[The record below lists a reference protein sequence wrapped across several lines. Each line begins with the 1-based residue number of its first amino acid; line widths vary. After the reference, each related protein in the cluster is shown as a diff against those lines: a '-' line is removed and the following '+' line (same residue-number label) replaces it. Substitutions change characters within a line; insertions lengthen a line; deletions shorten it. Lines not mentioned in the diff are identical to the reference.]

1 MINIIVLISLCGVI
15 AISYLIKKM
24 LGSST
29 LAFRNSILFLL
40 YSIFLVILLN
50 WFNNITEV
58 QSSSDLALFNKLL
71 DFNLTAVKVRNTV
84 ILISLA
90 YLALG
95 TYSEFRKNR
104 KRLTLVISFII
115 LLLTLIFL
123 IGTFIAGTF
132 IL

>member
-15 AISYLIKKM
+15 VISYVITRM
-24 LGSST
+24 LERST
-29 LAFRNSILFLL
+29 LAFKSSIWFLL
-40 YSIFLVILLN
+40 YSIFLVMLLS

-71 DFNLTAVKVRNTV
+71 DFNFSIVKVRNTV
-84 ILISLA
+84 ILISLT
-90 YLALG
+90 YLAVG

-104 KRLTLVISFII
+104 KRLVLVISFFLF
-115 LLLTLIFL
+115 LLSLIFL
-123 IGTFIAGTF
+123 IGTFIAGAF